1 LAASFI
7 SVADRITAPAK
18 QRGPLRAVRS
28 AGHQTCHDEPA
39 AWAGGRG
46 PGERP
51 TAGCK
56 VRITSGTGP
65 TAQGRRC
72 YIAVMAQMLN
82 QKTEG
87 HADLLLKIE
96 RRRRLAKQVPDIKT
110 AQQLLEL
117 ATEYLKQLI
126 KAKNSLL

>member
-1 LAASFI
+1 
-7 SVADRITAPAK
+7 
-18 QRGPLRAVRS
+18 
-28 AGHQTCHDEPA
+28 
-39 AWAGGRG
+39 
-46 PGERP
+46 
-51 TAGCK
+51 
-56 VRITSGTGP
+56 
-65 TAQGRRC
+65 
-72 YIAVMAQMLN
+72 MAQMRN

-126 KAKNSLL
+126 KAKIPFCRFGRNEIRTSAWCICAG

>member
-1 LAASFI
+1 MPFH
-7 SVADRITAPAK
+7 SVSRAVAAPAS
-18 QRGPLRAVRS
+18 GPPQA
-28 AGHQTCHDEPA
+28 AG
-39 AWAGGRG
+39 
-46 PGERP
+46 
-51 TAGCK
+51 